1 MQRGFSE
8 REGGQPASGQLP
20 EQGCFLSAR
29 TVCLDSCEEDLKT
42 VGLVPSR
49 VYPCS
54 SKECRC
60 SQTILRFFFFKS
72 TFVYFSVCVHVSG

>member
-8 REGGQPASGQLP
+8 RGGGDGTTDGHEGGGGGGQPASGQLP

-29 TVCLDSCEEDLKT
+29 TVCLDSCEEGLKT
-42 VGLVPSR
+42 VGPVPSH

-60 SQTILRFFFFKS
+60 SQTSLRFFF
-72 TFVYFSVCVHVSG
+72 